1 MDDFLALARA
11 RNLIQLRRYDAA
23 LEALAPALGDPATE
37 AEAWCLHTHA
47 LLAKGDL
54 SQALPAARKAI
65 AVRPEDEWPHRL
77 LALVLLHGGNH
88 KDALRAAQEAARLAP
103 RQVETL
109 HVLAICQASSRK
121 KADAQTT
128 VNTLLKLHPH
138 SALAHRT
145 AGAVAMTSKNWAAAM
160 PYLRESLR
168 LEPNDADVAASLA
181 EVLKRLGRRQE
192 AGEMLL
198 AAARADPTD
207 HSIRKSLGR
216 LGLPV
221 ATFGGFAIYK
231 VMVSIQLSRALP
243 NVQPATAVM
252 VTAAFFTLVGG
263 YLSYARVSG
272 TRDLPDDIHRG
283 LLGEHRNY
291 ALGWLGCAALASV
304 PLAVWAAAAPQDHGQ
319 SLALSIG
326 LVLFSVVA
334 LTVILK
340 LWTGPFPIRFPSTAA
355 WLARRRAP
363 RSS

>member
-1 MDDFLALARA
+1 MDGFPALARA

-37 AEAWCLHTHA
+37 AEAWCLHTQA

-65 AVRPEDEWPHRL
+65 AVRPEDEWPRRL
-77 LALVLLHGGNH
+77 FALVLMHGGNP
-88 KDALRAAQEAARLAP
+88 KDALRAAKEAARLAP
-103 RQVETL
+103 QQVETL
-109 HVLAICQASSRK
+109 HVLAICQANSRE

-128 VNTLLKLHPH
+128 VNMLLELHPH
-138 SALAHRT
+138 SALAHQT
-145 AGAVAMTSKNWAAAM
+145 AGAVAVSRRNWVAAER
-160 PYLRESLR
+160 YLRESLR
-168 LEPNDADVAASLA
+168 LEPNDADVAATLA

-192 AGEMLL
+192 AGDMLL

-207 HSIRKSLGR
+207 HTIRKSISR

-231 VMVSIQLSRALP
+231 VIVSIQLTRALA
-243 NVQPATAVM
+243 NLHPATAVM
-252 VTAAFFTLVGG
+252 VAAAFFTLVGG

-334 LTVILK
+334 LTVILR
-340 LWTGPFPIRFPSTAA
+340 LWTGPFPIRFPSTAT
-355 WLARRRAP
+355 WLARRRAS
-363 RSS
+363 RGS